1 MTRKQKRLAV
11 IAGLSTVVL
20 AAVVFIAL
28 AMSSTA
34 AFFVVPSEVGER
46 QIATGQAFRLGGIVK
61 SDSWKQTDTV
71 HDFAV
76 TDCKVDVTAHFEGIM
91 PDLFREGQEV
101 ILEGAL
107 DAGGTFIATNVL
119 AKHDENYMPPE
130 VAEAL
135 KASGNM
141 PMPEKETYNK

>member
-11 IAGLSTVVL
+11 IAGLGSVVL

-34 AFFVVPSEVGER
+34 AFFVVPSEVSER
-46 QIATGQAFRLGGIVK
+46 QIAAGQSFRLGGIVK
-61 SDSWKQTDTV
+61 SQSWVQTDTK
-71 HDFAV
+71 HDFEV
-76 TDCKVDVTAHFEGIM
+76 TDCKVDVAAHFEGIM

-107 DAGGTFIATNVL
+107 NAQGTFVATNVL
-119 AKHDENYMPPE
+119 AKHDENYVPKDMADKFE
-130 VAEAL
+130 
-135 KASGNM
+135 
-141 PMPEKETYNK
+141 EKGLCPGHTDAA

>member
-1 MTRKQKRLAV
+1 MTRKQKRLTI
-11 IAGLSTVVL
+11 IAGLSSVVL

-34 AFFVVPSEVGER
+34 AFFVVPSEVQER
-46 QIATGQAFRLGGIVK
+46 QLAAGQAFRLGGIVK

-71 HDFAV
+71 HDFLV
-76 TDCKVDVTAHFEGIM
+76 TDCKVDVAAHFEGIM

-107 DAGGTFIATNVL
+107 NAQGTFEATNVL
-119 AKHDENYMPPE
+119 AKHDENYVPKDMADKFE
-130 VAEAL
+130 
-135 KASGNM
+135 
-141 PMPEKETYNK
+141 EKGLCPGHTDAT